1 MKILIAEDDSVS
13 RRLLERILGKSGYET
28 VSASTGDLAW
38 QMLQQ
43 PSGPRLAIVD
53 WQMPGLSGVEICRK
67 VRTHPQLHQNSY
79 LILLTTRAATDD
91 LVAGLEAGA
100 NDYVTK
106 PFDRQELLA
115 RVQVGQRVVKL
126 QSMLARRI
134 RELEAALAQVHQLQQ
149 LLPICAYCKRIRDD
163 QDYWHQVENYFAL
176 HARTQFTHSVCP
188 QCLPKVER
196 EIELFERARDAA
208 EPATC

>member
-13 RRLLERILGKSGYET
+13 RRMLETILAKAGYDT
-28 VSASTGDLAW
+28 AGAPTGDIAW
-38 QMLQQ
+38 QMLEQ
-43 PSGPRLAIVD
+43 PNGPRLAIVD

-67 VRTHPQLHQNSY
+67 VRSHPRLNQHTY
-79 LILLTTRAATDD
+79 LILVTTRAETDD
-91 LVAGLEAGA
+91 LVTGLQSGA

-115 RVQVGQRVVKL
+115 RIQVGQRVVEL
-126 QSMLARRI
+126 QSMLAQRI
-134 RELEAALAQVHQLQQ
+134 GELEGALAQVQQLQQ

-163 QDYWHQVENYFAL
+163 KDYWHQVENYFEL

-188 QCLPKVER
+188 DCLPKVEG
-196 EIELFERARDAA
+196 EIEKITLTGSEPPQAA
-208 EPATC
+208 